1 MPVDLRF
8 LGSGLDTTMTVFN
21 TNGDQSFSF
30 TFAARPDSVQFDP
43 DKWILKDVQKVPS
56 RVQRDPLIPQETSLQ
71 QNYPNPFNP
80 TTTIHYELSEKTW
93 VTLAIYDILGRKVK
107 TLVDQEQLGG
117 SYNHQWEVQDMPSGI
132 YFYRLRA
139 GTFSETKKMAIL
151 K

>member
-1 MPVDLRF
+1 
-8 LGSGLDTTMTVFN
+8 MT
-21 TNGDQSFSF
+21 
-30 TFAARPDSVQFDP
+30 
-43 DKWILKDVQKVPS
+43 
-56 RVQRDPLIPQETSLQ
+56 RDPLIPQETSLQ

-93 VTLAIYDILGRKVK
+93 VTLAIYDILGRKLI
-107 TLVDQEQLGG
+107 TLFDKEQPAGYY
-117 SYNHQWEVQDMPSGI
+117 SPQWVALNVPSGI